1 VLLKSFAVTLLPI
14 ALLMSCDGCPATPS
28 MPQPEALPQDAGDAS
43 GEDSE
48 FITEDEYEML
58 PVDPRFYLTDGSR
71 DAGNR
76 YSFTVMVEASPG
88 PQETIHC
95 SGVLL
100 SPRLI
105 LTAGHCVCGARPIRL
120 PDSEAHSV
128 IDTSKCAADATI
140 ETVTYSRPR
149 ASSTLLMD
157 EQFRSYH
164 GKVRPHPRLEV
175 LLGEQAVP
183 LSHRANLAVIA
194 LEEPVESTFP
204 AVALSTS
211 ELKFHESITIAGY
224 GFDGKSDLILGL
236 RRSGRK
242 KVTQLAMPGNEGI
255 LFTQEGATFTTGSGE
270 PCLRQDKSGAVLV
283 GITTMDLREGPAF
296 TSILPYR
303 EWLLSEIRR
312 ALPQRETSPKR
323 KDSAP

>member
-1 VLLKSFAVTLLPI
+1 MLLKSSAVALLSI
-14 ALLMSCDGCPATPS
+14 ALLLSCNGCPATRS
-28 MPQPEALPQDAGDAS
+28 MAEPEALPPDAGDAS

-58 PVDPRFYLTDGSR
+58 PVDQRFYLTDGFR

-76 YSFTVMVEASPG
+76 FSFTVMVEASPG
-88 PQETIHC
+88 PQQTIHC

-100 SPRLI
+100 SPRLV
-105 LTAGHCVCGARPIRL
+105 LTGGHCVCGARPLTL
-120 PDSEAHSV
+120 PNSQVHSV
-128 IDTSKCAADATI
+128 IDSSECAEDATI
-140 ETVTYSRPR
+140 ETVSYSRPR
-149 ASSTLLMD
+149 ASSMLLMD

-164 GKVRPHPRLEV
+164 GKVRPHPSLEV
-175 LLGEQAVP
+175 LLGEQGVP
-183 LSHRANLAVIA
+183 LSLKANLAIIA
-194 LEEPVESTFP
+194 LEDPVESTFP
-204 AVALSTS
+204 AAPLSTS
-211 ELKFHESITIAGY
+211 ELKLHESITIAGY

-236 RRSGRK
+236 RRFGRK
-242 KVTQLAMPGNEGI
+242 KVTQLATPGNDGV

-283 GITTMDLREGPAF
+283 GITTTDLREGPAL
-296 TSILPYR
+296 TSIVPYR

-312 ALPQRETSPKR
+312 TLPRRETSPMR